1 MVDRSEE
8 SIKQLCEHY
17 RYEIKIKTQKR
28 LDLENELLTQINPK
42 EKADQ
47 IIKTL
52 REMPMQDNSNGL
64 KFRKLFCHMIAY
76 SRDKLL
82 FIIGNENLKNIPKTP
97 QFLFKGEHS
106 YKIRCTTYK
115 TEFGIYINK

>member
-1 MVDRSEE
+1 MVDRSGD
-8 SIKQLCEHY
+8 SIKQLCERY
-17 RYEIKIKTQKR
+17 RYEIKTKTQKR
-28 LDLENELLTQINPK
+28 LELENELLTQINPK

-52 REMPMQDNSNGL
+52 REILAQDNIEGI
-64 KFRKLFCHMIAY
+64 KFRKLFCHVIAY

-82 FIIGNENLKNIPKTP
+82 FIIGNDNLKNIPKTP
-97 QFLFKGEHS
+97 PLLFKGEHS

>member
-1 MVDRSEE
+1 MVDRSGD
-8 SIKQLCEHY
+8 SIKQLCERY
-17 RYEIKIKTQKR
+17 RYEIKTKTQKR
-28 LDLENELLTQINPK
+28 LELENELLTQINPK

-52 REMPMQDNSNGL
+52 REIPAQDNIEGI
-64 KFRKLFCHMIAY
+64 KFRKLFCHVITY

-82 FIIGNENLKNIPKTP
+82 FIIGNDNLKNIPKTP
-97 QFLFKGEHS
+97 PLLFKGEHS
-106 YKIRCTTYK
+106 YKIRCTAYK